1 MTATSYTAAGTLDQA
16 LEALAAGARP
26 IAGGT
31 DLVVGARSGKA
42 PLPESIV
49 AIHRLASDLRHI
61 GERDGALVLGALA
74 THADIVASDSVCDRY
89 TALADASAIVGSHAT
104 RSTGTIGGNVMNASP
119 AMETG
124 GPLICFDAVATLR
137 TASGRREIAVAELF
151 TGPGRTTAGAD
162 ELLTAISL
170 PAPPAGT
177 GSCYARLE
185 YRRQME
191 IAIVGATAVVTL
203 DGGTVTDARI
213 AITALAPTIHRVPE
227 AEAALTGSDG
237 GTAAVSAAATAA
249 ADASRPISDVR
260 GSAEYRRAMAAV
272 IARRAIATALARAR
286 GEAFPIPASPA
297 LHGAANGGAA

>member
-1 MTATSYTAAGTLDQA
+1 MTTSSYTAAGSLEDALQA
-16 LEALAAGARP
+16 LAGGARA

-31 DLVVGARSGKA
+31 DLVVGARTGKA

-49 AIHRLASDLRHI
+49 AIHRLASELRHI
-61 GERDGALVLGALA
+61 AERDGGLALGALT
-74 THADIVASDSVCDRY
+74 THADIVASETVREQY

-104 RSTGTIGGNVMNASP
+104 RNAGTIGGNVMNASP

-137 TASGRREIAVAELF
+137 SASGSRDVPVAELF
-151 TGPGRTTAGAD
+151 AGPGRTTAAGD
-162 ELLTAISL
+162 ELLTEIAL
-170 PAPPAGT
+170 PAPAAGT

-203 DGGTVTDARI
+203 DGGTVADARV
-213 AITALAPTIHRVPE
+213 AITALAPTIHRVTE
-227 AEAALTGSDG
+227 AESALRGTDGGSDAIG
-237 GTAAVSAAATAA
+237 AAASAAAE
-249 ADASRPISDVR
+249 ASRPISDVR

-286 GEAFPIPASPA
+286 GEQFPIPASPA
-297 LHGAANGGAA
+297 LHGAVNGGAA